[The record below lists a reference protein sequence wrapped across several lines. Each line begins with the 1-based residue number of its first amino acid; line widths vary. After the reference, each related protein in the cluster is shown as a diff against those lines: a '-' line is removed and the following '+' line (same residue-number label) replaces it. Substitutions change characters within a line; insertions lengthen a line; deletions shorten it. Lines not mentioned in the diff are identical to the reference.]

1 MKIVYWDAH
10 YDELERVNHYLKLI
24 GLECE
29 RHLDNKPPE
38 EFDLLF
44 VHEAHFAGA
53 IPQHRR
59 KDCIIV
65 FCLHPIHIN
74 QYYQMGFTRAIL
86 KNSEHKKNWIG
97 EGVVLPPL
105 VKIYEPAPVNDK
117 LVSIIHFYRQ
127 RDEQG
132 YHSAMNLGALVYG
145 QGNDLGEANDHE
157 LFKEGMKALF
167 HVKRCGYLCNAVIK
181 AISYGVPIIMDRGT
195 YDYGYQDILIPK
207 YNMAVFGE
215 DYNLDEI
222 RENQLKHR
230 LLLHEQTKQSEILKL
245 L

>member
-1 MKIVYWDAH
+1 MKIVYWDKH
-10 YDELERVNHYLKLI
+10 PDEFERVNHYLNLA

-29 RHLDNKPPE
+29 RFIGDNPPT

-44 VHEAHFAGA
+44 VHDGPFAGQV
-53 IPQHRR
+53 PHDRR
-59 KDCIIV
+59 KDCIII
-65 FCLHPIHIN
+65 FCVHPIYIN
-74 QYYQMGFTRAIL
+74 SYFYQGYKRAIL
-86 KNSEHKKNWIG
+86 KNQEHKKAWLG
-97 EGVVLPPL
+97 EGVILNPLIKVL
-105 VKIYEPAPVNDK
+105 EPAPVNDK
-117 LVSIIHFYRQ
+117 IVSIIHYYEQ
-127 RDEQG
+127 RDREG
-132 YHSAMNLGALVYG
+132 YYQALSLGGLVYG
-145 QGNDLGEANDHE
+145 EQSPLGNANDHE

-195 YDYGYQDILIPK
+195 YDFGYQDILIPN

-230 LLLHEQTKQSEILKL
+230 LILQEQTKQSEILTL

>member
-105 VKIYEPAPVNDK
+105 VNVYEPAPVNDK
-117 LVSIIHFYRQ
+117 VVSIIHFYRQ

-195 YDYGYQDILIPK
+195 YDFGYQDILIPG
-207 YNMAVFGE
+207 YNMAVVGE
-215 DYNLDEI
+215 EYNLDEI

-230 LLLHEQTKQSEILKL
+230 IELHEQTKQSEILSIL
-245 L
+245 